1 MKIALL
7 GYGTVG
13 KSVEAL
19 LAAHPAGIEIKKIL
33 RRAGKARGPLMT
45 EDLEEILQDP
55 EIEAV
60 VEVLSGTEP
69 ACSYIRR
76 ALSAGKHVV
85 SANKAA
91 LASDFPALLALAE
104 EHGVSLLF
112 EASCGGGIPII
123 RPMVTSLSGD
133 VIDEISGILNGTTN
147 YILSEMAAEGAEFD
161 VVLKEAQQRGY
172 AERNPASDVE
182 GYDACRKIAI
192 LSSIISGKQVD
203 FEDIYCEGI
212 TKITVEDM
220 KYAKAMGMTIKL
232 LATCKRDGEKLNA
245 MVAPCLLRAEHPLF
259 AINGVFNSIF
269 VHGNMLG
276 DAMFY
281 GSGAGKLPT
290 ASAVVGDIVEE
301 ARNLD
306 RNLGV
311 MWSSEKLALEDRR
324 DVERRFFVRMKGSRE
339 VLQDRV
345 ASVFGM
351 VQFVQAEGVSG
362 EFGFV
367 TEKMPEGSYEEK
379 AEQFGGQILG
389 MIRVEE

>member
-112 EASCGGGIPII
+112 EASCGGGIPWLESIKKAVLFDEI
-123 RPMVTSLSGD
+123 TSLK
-133 VIDEISGILNGTTN
+133 GILNGTSN
-147 YILSEMAAEGAEFD
+147 YILDSMDRFGLDFAE
-161 VVLKEAQQRGY
+161 VLKKAQELGY
-172 AERNPASDVE
+172 AEADPTADIGGFDVYNKALISCSLAYGGPIETEFPVCGMEQLNKEILDRFHQEGKSLRLMMLSRREGSRYAVGVVPAVLPGGSIEANVRENYNCASFTGSVVGELKFYGQGAGGDPTADAVIQDLIQLRDHTQRPVRLSKKLIYDENLLTGTGYFADGSRRE
-182 GYDACRKIAI
+182 GTLA
-192 LSSIISGKQVD
+192 Q
-203 FEDIYCEGI
+203 
-212 TKITVEDM
+212 
-220 KYAKAMGMTIKL
+220 
-232 LATCKRDGEKLNA
+232 LATAAKE
-245 MVAPCLLRAEHPLF
+245 
-259 AINGVFNSIF
+259 
-269 VHGNMLG
+269 
-276 DAMFY
+276 
-281 GSGAGKLPT
+281 AGT
-290 ASAVVGDIVEE
+290 F
-301 ARNLD
+301 
-306 RNLGV
+306 
-311 MWSSEKLALEDRR
+311 LAFECAL
-324 DVERRFFVRMKGSRE
+324 
-339 VLQDRV
+339 
-345 ASVFGM
+345 
-351 VQFVQAEGVSG
+351 
-362 EFGFV
+362 
-367 TEKMPEGSYEEK
+367 
-379 AEQFGGQILG
+379 
-389 MIRVEE
+389 